1 MVPVFYYDVMAREFS
16 KSFYNSIEWRTVR
29 EYCLL
34 RDHHACVKCGRPAEE
49 VHHKIRL
56 TPDNINDVSITLNA
70 NNLISLCKDCHFA
83 EHRQDKADG
92 IARANGLPEYP
103 YVFDENGMLIK
114 KN

>member
-16 KSFYNSIEWRTVR
+16 KAFYNSIEWRTVR

-56 TPDNINDVSITLNA
+56 TPDNIHDVFITLNPD
-70 NNLISLCKDCHFA
+70 NLICLCHDCHMK
-83 EHRQDKADG
+83 EHSGFNDYEYTFD
-92 IARANGLPEYP
+92 ANGQ
-103 YVFDENGMLIK
+103 LIK
-114 KN
+114 KTYMPPSKTNR